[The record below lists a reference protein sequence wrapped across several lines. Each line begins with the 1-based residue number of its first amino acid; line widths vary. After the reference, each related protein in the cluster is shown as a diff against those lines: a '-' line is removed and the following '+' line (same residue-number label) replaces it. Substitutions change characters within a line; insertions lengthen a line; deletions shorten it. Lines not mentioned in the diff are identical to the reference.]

1 MNYYLSLSENKRWK
15 KKPNRRLKKERHG
28 NAERTKYDR
37 SIISNS
43 WGTNSLNMNVVTTP
57 ISTPHSNRVKFSN
70 VLPSCGFSKEKA
82 LKMKIIETFA
92 WIIIY
97 LFQKTSD
104 ERKTRTEGWRKG
116 GTATPKRRNATEV
129 SYQTHGVQI
138 VLTWMWWPRPFQ
150 HPTQTEWNF
159 RMFYHRADSLR
170 KKHSMYL
177 WNIKL

>member
-1 MNYYLSLSENKRWK
+1 MNYYLSLSENKRRK

-70 VLPSCGFSKEKA
+70 VLPSCGFSTEKA

-92 WIIIY
+92 
-97 LFQKTSD
+97 
-104 ERKTRTEGWRKG
+104 
-116 GTATPKRRNATEV
+116 
-129 SYQTHGVQI
+129 
-138 VLTWMWWPRPFQ
+138 
-150 HPTQTEWNF
+150 
-159 RMFYHRADSLR
+159 
-170 KKHSMYL
+170 
-177 WNIKL
+177 